1 MSQIKV
7 YGTTW
12 CSGCQEAKTFL
23 DTNGVDYQWTN
34 LEEEPEYV
42 DYVKGLNNGQEIVP
56 TIIFPDGSFLS
67 EPSNEELKQKLN
79 LY

>member
-7 YGTTW
+7 YGTKW
-12 CSGCQEAKTFL
+12 GSDCQEAKTFL

-67 EPSNEELKQKLN
+67 EPSNEELKQKLD
-79 LY
+79 L